1 MILAFVVCVY
11 DAVYLSNSCRYFND
25 PHPEYRVVS
34 EAVSSFK
41 TEIYRSLKSGVNRL
55 CSFNVLFRTDVF
67 QYLFKGKGKDCPH
80 KLDLFYDLEDFNEA
94 FFTSGWHAYYDRLG
108 DGCAIDF
115 PLRMHSKLQWSPIG
129 YDKDPC
135 GGLVSRKRSFK
146 EVCSVSVVKVHS

>member
-41 TEIYRSLKSGVNRL
+41 TEIYRSLKSAVNRL

-67 QYLFKGKGKDCPH
+67 NTCLKGREKT
-80 KLDLFYDLEDFNEA
+80 A
-94 FFTSGWHAYYDRLG
+94 
-108 DGCAIDF
+108 
-115 PLRMHSKLQWSPIG
+115 PI
-129 YDKDPC
+129 
-135 GGLVSRKRSFK
+135 S
-146 EVCSVSVVKVHS
+146 

>member
-1 MILAFVVCVY
+1 MQLYISGFWPLLY

-67 QYLFKGKGKDCPH
+67 KYLQY
-80 KLDLFYDLEDFNEA
+80 
-94 FFTSGWHAYYDRLG
+94 T
-108 DGCAIDF
+108 I
-115 PLRMHSKLQWSPIG
+115 II
-129 YDKDPC
+129 
-135 GGLVSRKRSFK
+135 
-146 EVCSVSVVKVHS
+146 